1 MEQGRYGLTPRIQR
15 RCQMI
20 HFDAA
25 KIRTIFVTCKF
36 FGTFLFGDV
45 DVVLVGDKLHD
56 LWRENTHTRSQ
67 P

>member
-25 KIRTIFVTCKF
+25 KIRTISVTSKY
-36 FGTFLFGDV
+36 FGTFFSLILDI
-45 DVVLVGDKLHD
+45 DVVCVGDILHG
-56 LWRENTHTRSQ
+56 LGGTL
-67 P
+67 